1 MNLPMREIEKAA
13 ANEKPSAW
21 IGPLSAVTSSTA
33 LASLPTAATPWK
45 IPVTN
50 GLRLVERPMKARIT
64 GASAEASAPVPLTAR
79 LKKSRRPCR
88 RCS

>member
-13 ANEKPSAW
+13 ANEAERLDRTLERRHVEH
-21 IGPLSAVTSSTA
+21 GVRQLADRGDA
-33 LASLPTAATPWK
+33 LEDA
-45 IPVTN
+45 
-50 GLRLVERPMKARIT
+50 GDERAEVGGEADERADHR
-64 GASAEASAPVPLTAR
+64 ASAEASASVPLTAR